1 MNKVE
6 VIGNLTRDIELH
18 KTQSGKKVATFNIA
32 VNGYNDTTDFFT
44 VNVWNAQAENCAKYL
59 SKGKKVAIVGELHNR
74 SYEDKDGNKRIVC
87 EITANEVE
95 FLSPK
100 EDKEETSAKRERPT
114 LTEITGNIPF

>member
-6 VIGNLTRDIELH
+6 LIGNLTKDVELH
-18 KTQSGKKVATFNIA
+18 ETQNGKKVTTLNIA
-32 VNGYNDTTDFFT
+32 VNGYNNTTDFFT

-74 SYEDKDGNKRIVC
+74 SFEDKDGNKRTVC

-114 LTEITGNIPF
+114 LTEIPGDLPF

>member
-6 VIGNLTRDIELH
+6 LIGNLTKDVELH
-18 KTQSGKKVATFNIA
+18 ETQSGKKVAILNIA
-32 VNGYNDTTDFFT
+32 VNGYNDTVDYFT
-44 VNVWNAQAENCAKYL
+44 VNVWNTQAENCAKYL

-74 SYEDKDGNKRIVC
+74 SYEDKEGNKRTVC

-100 EDKEETSAKRERPT
+100 EDKEPEVKRERPT
-114 LTEITGNIPF
+114 LTEITGDLPF

>member
-1 MNKVE
+1 MANKCFL
-6 VIGNLTRDIELH
+6 IGNLTKDVELH
-18 KTQSGKKVATFNIA
+18 ETQSGKKVATLNIA
-32 VNGYNDTTDFFT
+32 VNGYNDTTDFFI

-74 SYEDKDGNKRIVC
+74 SYEDKDGNKRTVC

-100 EDKEETSAKRERPT
+100 EEKEPEVKRERPT
-114 LTEITGNIPF
+114 LTEITGDLPF

>member
-6 VIGNLTRDIELH
+6 LIGNLTKDVELH
-18 KTQSGKKVATFNIA
+18 ETQSGKKVATLNIA
-32 VNGYNDTTDFFT
+32 VNGYNNTTDFFT

-74 SYEDKDGNKRIVC
+74 SFEDKDGNKRTVC

-114 LTEITGNIPF
+114 LTEITGDLPF

>member
-6 VIGNLTRDIELH
+6 LIGNLTRDIELH
-18 KTQSGKKVATFNIA
+18 ETQSGKKVATLNIA

-44 VNVWNAQAENCAKYL
+44 VNVWGNLAESCNTYL

-114 LTEITGNIPF
+114 LTEITGNLPF

>member
-1 MNKVE
+1 MVNKCFL
-6 VIGNLTRDIELH
+6 IGNLTKDVELH
-18 KTQSGKKVATFNIA
+18 ETQSGKKVATLNIA

-44 VNVWNAQAENCAKYL
+44 INVWNIQAENCVKYL

-74 SYEDKDGNKRIVC
+74 SYEDRDGNKRTVC

-100 EDKEETSAKRERPT
+100 EDKEPEVKRERPT
-114 LTEITGNIPF
+114 LTEITGDLPF